1 MQQWSRRRFLTVA
14 AAATM
19 GMVGA
24 GCDST
29 GRSRP
34 IGPAAREVAAA
45 EARRR
50 RPGAPVHEVTLTAAP
65 ATIDLAGRAV
75 TAWAYNH
82 TVPGPLLRVRAGEV
96 LRVRLDNRL
105 PEPTS
110 IHWHGI
116 VIRNDMDGVPGIT
129 QPPIAANSRF
139 VYEFTVPDAGTYFFH
154 PHVSLQLD
162 RGLYAALVVEDP
174 AEPGGYDQEATV
186 VLDDWTLGVGPT
198 PEQHQDRLMAQGG
211 MMHSGMGMGTMG
223 QGGRSSALGGVGGQ
237 IDYPRYLLNGRPP
250 TDPPTIR
257 AKPGQRLR
265 LRVINAAAETAFRV
279 ALGGHR
285 LTVTHT
291 DGLPVTPTTADAL
304 LVGMGERCDALVR
317 LQDGAFPLVALAEG
331 KPGQALGVVRT
342 GQGMRPPADARPGEL
357 GGRLAAMAELSPD
370 PQWTLPAARP
380 DRTHQ
385 LLLSGGMMGPQW
397 TINGRTFPDTEPL
410 PIGQGE
416 RVRLVFGNQSMMFH
430 PMHLHGHSFQ
440 VRQPG
445 GPGPRKDTVI
455 VRPMQQLAVDVA
467 ADNPGQWMVHCHNLY
482 HQEAGMMT
490 TLSYV
495 H

>member
-1 MQQWSRRRFLTVA
+1 MELWSRRRFLATA
-14 AAATM
+14 AAATL
-19 GMVGA
+19 GVAGG
-24 GCDST
+24 GCDIAS
-29 GRSRP
+29 RSRP
-34 IGPAAREVAAA
+34 VGPAAREVAAT

-50 RPGAPVHEVTLTAAP
+50 RPGAPVREITLTAAA

-75 TAWAYNH
+75 TAWAYNQS
-82 TVPGPLLRVRAGEV
+82 VPGPVVRVRVGEV

-110 IHWHGI
+110 IHWHG
-116 VIRNDMDGVPGIT
+116 VVVRNDMDGVPGVT
-129 QPPIAANSRF
+129 QPPVAANGGF
-139 VYEFTVPDAGTYFFH
+139 VYEFTVPYPGTYFFH
-154 PHVSLQLD
+154 PHVGLQLD
-162 RGLYAALVVEDP
+162 RGLYAALVVDDP
-174 AEPGGYDQEATV
+174 AEPGGYDQEAVV

-198 PEQHQDRLMAQGG
+198 PEQLQDRLMAQGG
-211 MMHSGMGMGTMG
+211 MMGGGMGMMG
-223 QGGRSSALGGVGGQ
+223 QGGGSAALGGAGGQ
-237 IDYPRYLLNGRPP
+237 IAYPLYLLNGHPP
-250 TDPPTIR
+250 ADPPTIR
-257 AKPGQRLR
+257 ARPGQRLR

-291 DGLPVTPTTADAL
+291 DGLPVAPTTAEAL
-304 LVGMGERCDALVR
+304 LVGMGERADALVR

-331 KPGQALGVVRT
+331 KSGQALGVVRT
-342 GQGMRPPADARPGEL
+342 GRGSPPPADAHPGEL
-357 GGRLAAMAELSPD
+357 GGRLASMAELGPD
-370 PQWTLPAARP
+370 RRVTLPDRRP
-380 DRTHQ
+380 DRSHQ

-397 TINGRTFPDTEPL
+397 TINGRTFPDAEPL
-410 PIGQGE
+410 PVRAGE

-440 VRQPG
+440 VQQG
-445 GPGPRKDTVI
+445 GRPGPRKDTVI

>member
-1 MQQWSRRRFLTVA
+1 VA
-14 AAATM
+14 AAAT
-19 GMVGA
+19 A
-24 GCDST
+24 GLAGGGCSLA
-29 GRSRP
+29 SRQRP
-34 IGPAAREVAAA
+34 VRPAGQEVAAA

-50 RPGAPVHEVTLTAAP
+50 RPGAPVHEVTLAAAA
-65 ATIDLAGRAV
+65 ATVDLAGRAV

-82 TVPGPLLRVRAGEV
+82 TVPGPVLRVRAGEV

-116 VIRNDMDGVPGIT
+116 VVRNDMDGVPGVT
-129 QPPIAANSRF
+129 QPPVAPASQF

-154 PHVSLQLD
+154 PHVGLQLD
-162 RGLYAALVVEDP
+162 RGLYAPLVVDDP
-174 AEPGGYDQEATV
+174 AEPGRYDHEATV

-198 PEQHQDRLMAQGG
+198 PEQHMQRLMAQGG
-211 MMHSGMGMGTMG
+211 MMGGGMGGGMMG
-223 QGGRSSALGGVGGQ
+223 GGGSPALGGSGGQ
-237 IDYPRYLLNGRPP
+237 IDYPLYLLNGHPP
-250 TDPPTIR
+250 ADPPTIQ

-265 LRVINAAAETAFRV
+265 LRVVNAAAETAFRL

-291 DGLPVTPTTADAL
+291 DGLPVAPTTVDAL
-304 LVGMGERCDALVR
+304 LLGMGERCDALAT
-317 LQDGAFPLVALAEG
+317 LGGGAFPLVALAEG
-331 KPGQALGVVRT
+331 KTGQAMGIVRT
-342 GQGMRPPADARPGEL
+342 AQGRPPAAQARPAEL
-357 GGRLAAMAELSPD
+357 RGRLAAMAELSPD
-370 PQWTLPAARP
+370 RRRVLAARPP
-380 DRTHQ
+380 DRTHR
-385 LLLSGGMMGPQW
+385 LLLSGGMMSPQW
-397 TINGRTFPDTEPL
+397 TINGRTFDQAEPL
-410 PIGQGE
+410 PVRAGE

-440 VRQPG
+440 VHHDR